1 MEEHSGIKQKIGE
14 YKTQTESLIKEL
26 EGALHDFE
34 KNGDIKKL
42 NYTFKESLKQF
53 QQIID

>member
-1 MEEHSGIKQKIGE
+1 MDEHPGIKQKISE

-42 NYTFKESLKQF
+42 NSTFKESLKQF